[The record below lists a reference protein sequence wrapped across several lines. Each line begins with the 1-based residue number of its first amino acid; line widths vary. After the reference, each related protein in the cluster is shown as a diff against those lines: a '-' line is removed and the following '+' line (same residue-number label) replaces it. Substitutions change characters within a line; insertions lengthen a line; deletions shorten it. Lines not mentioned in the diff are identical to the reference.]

1 MSHAYETGN
10 QGRELRIGESRL
22 IIVSVSV
29 VYIAL
34 PVALLLAVAGVVA
47 FIWATRSGQMD
58 DLETPGQRVLFD
70 DDEAPRTNR
79 ASSSDGSSDATGPSD
94 G

>member
-1 MSHAYETGN
+1 
-10 QGRELRIGESRL
+10 
-22 IIVSVSV
+22 VSA

-47 FIWATRSGQMD
+47 FVWATRTGQMD

-70 DDEAPRTNR
+70 DDPRRRDDDAGR
-79 ASSSDGSSDATGPSD
+79 ADDVAGRTGEPGAD
-94 G
+94 L

>member
-1 MSHAYETGN
+1 M
-10 QGRELRIGESRL
+10 
-22 IIVSVSV
+22 SV

-70 DDEAPRTNR
+70 DDDI
-79 ASSSDGSSDATGPSD
+79 SGIGSGTGDSQD
-94 G
+94 SKT

>member
-1 MSHAYETGN
+1 MKIENSKF
-10 QGRELRIGESRL
+10 
-22 IIVSVSV
+22 IIHNSGVSA

-47 FIWATRSGQMD
+47 FVWATRSGQMD

-70 DDEAPRTNR
+70 DDPVSKPNDPT
-79 ASSSDGSSDATGPSD
+79 SDTEPPQT
-94 G
+94 

>member
-1 MSHAYETGN
+1 MTSFE
-10 QGRELRIGESRL
+10 ELRHNHYMSA
-22 IIVSVSV
+22 

-34 PVALLLAVAGVVA
+34 PVALLLAIAGVVA

-70 DDEAPRTNR
+70 DDPVSRSKDPVENPE
-79 ASSSDGSSDATGPSD
+79 SPSP
-94 G
+94 

>member
-1 MSHAYETGN
+1 M
-10 QGRELRIGESRL
+10 RIEASRS
-22 IIVSVSV
+22 IITTVSVI
-29 VYIAL
+29 YIAL

-70 DDEAPRTNR
+70 DDEPPRTNR
-79 ASSSDGSSDATGPSD
+79 APRPDGSSEAKEASD
-94 G
+94 T